1 LVVRTID
8 TPKIRGELGI
18 ARLPPG
24 EAVRSKIR
32 LFTEAREV
40 ALLDVPA
47 RPLALIGALDVDDLE
62 LNAGHDDITAAAR
75 ERMQRFV
82 ADSIDPLILELSD
95 RYAKFERPDKARAAE
110 LVRHLLAEWP
120 PGTGGFAARASTRPA
135 VFRRIAELPV
145 FPGAR
150 KPWSA
155 VELAEARERDRIAT
169 LTYRRPSLE
178 LPDMPVVVLETPEI
192 ERVVSALF
200 GELRD
205 LDRELQRRREL
216 DGRKGSAAKLPSPP
230 KRALVEIDVEGEG
243 LLGCLWL
250 HEQDDE
256 IRFGEGGRVVESRV
270 LPTVFGCA
278 GAVWGP
284 RLSVAVDWSH
294 VVLSRAQER
303 LLERLACDLWDRLLD
318 EFERHREQAV
328 ANDDALERLR
338 EAAHGLFMRLLRQFG
353 PRRASKRKARS
364 KQGNR
369 HERLYARVWAMP
381 LLQLSNARWISAE
394 IAKRERPLEL
404 ATLGLWV
411 GPSAEEQAHQQAIE
425 RREAERRR
433 ERERAEEHERE
444 ADRRRAEA
452 QAREREAA
460 RRKQAAAEAR
470 RRAERDAPLH
480 ERRAREAA
488 ARAEAVRQQRSARE
502 QSRDDTREPEPQPR
516 SAPVESVP
524 ATASVRASERAL
536 LPEELLL
543 EAVREELRLV
553 RADNAGLVS
562 NRLLET
568 LVLGEPRRRGSLL
581 RHEDGRLEL
590 DVAHPLFTAVLEGY
604 LDDPG
609 LLTLL
614 ASAAYSYLNLVHV
627 EIEDTHEAEFI
638 RRHAGYAATG
648 LGSDPE

>member
-1 LVVRTID
+1 
-8 TPKIRGELGI
+8 
-18 ARLPPG
+18 
-24 EAVRSKIR
+24 
-32 LFTEAREV
+32 
-40 ALLDVPA
+40 
-47 RPLALIGALDVDDLE
+47 
-62 LNAGHDDITAAAR
+62 
-75 ERMQRFV
+75 
-82 ADSIDPLILELSD
+82 
-95 RYAKFERPDKARAAE
+95 
-110 LVRHLLAEWP
+110 
-120 PGTGGFAARASTRPA
+120 
-135 VFRRIAELPV
+135 
-145 FPGAR
+145 
-150 KPWSA
+150 
-155 VELAEARERDRIAT
+155 
-169 LTYRRPSLE
+169 
-178 LPDMPVVVLETPEI
+178 
-192 ERVVSALF
+192 
-200 GELRD
+200 
-205 LDRELQRRREL
+205 
-216 DGRKGSAAKLPSPP
+216 
-230 KRALVEIDVEGEG
+230 
-243 LLGCLWL
+243 
-250 HEQDDE
+250 
-256 IRFGEGGRVVESRV
+256 
-270 LPTVFGCA
+270 
-278 GAVWGP
+278 
-284 RLSVAVDWSH
+284 
-294 VVLSRAQER
+294 
-303 LLERLACDLWDRLLD
+303 
-318 EFERHREQAV
+318 
-328 ANDDALERLR
+328 
-338 EAAHGLFMRLLRQFG
+338 
-353 PRRASKRKARS
+353 
-364 KQGNR
+364 
-369 HERLYARVWAMP
+369 MP